1 MEYIADQIDFRI
13 EAKGVTPIPA
23 VSSARC
29 QAKGR
34 HSLPPTRRIVSN
46 FAKSSEADPNG
57 LSISQESKSGGAECR
72 LPINHDSRQN
82 LTIS

>member
-57 LSISQESKSGGAECR
+57 LSVSQESKQYGEEVGA
-72 LPINHDSRQN
+72 PINHYSW
-82 LTIS
+82 